1 MYKPYKYTLYLL
13 IYMLTHYQP
22 VLSMHYTSNLYDRS
36 VHYADRNAMIII
48 LTMGGSPALIGIKK
62 EYTCTFYNS

>member
-1 MYKPYKYTLYLL
+1 
-13 IYMLTHYQP
+13 MLTHYQP